1 MLANYFPFNI
11 GRFDKMNAPQWKP
24 RRWSWVDPLKDLQAN
39 IQAVEAGLNSRRN
52 IIAEYGG
59 DVEDVFDNIAMD
71 NTLADEKGLVFGEN
85 LKQQEEQIT
94 SDQDE

>member
-1 MLANYFPFNI
+1 
-11 GRFDKMNAPQWKP
+11 
-24 RRWSWVDPLKDLQAN
+24 LQAN